1 VTNSGTITIS
11 GFGASGIIA
20 TSAAIVDATALTT
33 VTNTGTIATTGGGAP
48 AVFASSYALDLLA
61 NATATT
67 VVNNSGAGSITTTG
81 AGAAGVAAY
90 ADAIAFTG
98 TATATV
104 TVNNSAAIQT
114 TGAGS
119 NAITAGIVFGSATS
133 GININNTAAGSI
145 IAGGAPYHAV
155 MATGAKTTITNA
167 GLISGNV
174 LLSAFADT
182 FNNNAGGRWVMQG
195 NSDFGAGADA
205 VNNTGDVSMVK
216 AGSTLTAATVAPI
229 GGRLFYTVTVAGLE
243 NFNNTG
249 GQITMVDG
257 QPNDQIVLSGNFNG
271 TGNSRLAVD
280 AFLGPVGSTADILSV
295 NGNVTGTTHV
305 IVNDTNPGL
314 GAFNPVGIPVVIVGG
329 TTTATNFDL
338 PGGAIDKGF
347 FSYDLFLRPDKVW
360 VLASAPNQRANELPR
375 LVSAAEEI
383 WHQASALWLDRTADL
398 RSQFMGPMANAS
410 ASCDPR
416 IPRKVPCVAS
426 NAYGGG
432 PGLWLRGF
440 GDWSRSNATANSTL
454 FGRTTTFDVGFDQ
467 SIYGVQGGVD
477 WATNRLGYSSFMV
490 GVLAGYVGSNVDFTS
505 GSRATFSGGNIG
517 AYATFL
523 NGGLFADSLIMA
535 NFGDMRFKSA
545 PLLNTK
551 SNVATFG
558 GHFDFGYRFPMQGG
572 WFAEPLAS
580 LEYVKAVFQDMAIP
594 GTTVALGGDSVRG
607 RLGARFGTTFVSGS
621 VRMEPSL
628 TLSVWNNF
636 RGDNTTTLTSGGFVV
651 DLPDA
656 GVTKTYGE
664 VGLALN
670 MFELGT
676 HWSGFLKGDARFGN
690 SYRGGSAKG
699 GFRYQW

>member
-1 VTNSGTITIS
+1 
-11 GFGASGIIA
+11 
-20 TSAAIVDATALTT
+20 
-33 VTNTGTIATTGGGAP
+33 
-48 AVFASSYALDLLA
+48 
-61 NATATT
+61 
-67 VVNNSGAGSITTTG
+67 
-81 AGAAGVAAY
+81 
-90 ADAIAFTG
+90 
-98 TATATV
+98 
-104 TVNNSAAIQT
+104 
-114 TGAGS
+114 
-119 NAITAGIVFGSATS
+119 
-133 GININNTAAGSI
+133 
-145 IAGGAPYHAV
+145 
-155 MATGAKTTITNA
+155 
-167 GLISGNV
+167 
-174 LLSAFADT
+174 
-182 FNNNAGGRWVMQG
+182 
-195 NSDFGAGADA
+195 
-205 VNNTGDVSMVK
+205 
-216 AGSTLTAATVAPI
+216 
-229 GGRLFYTVTVAGLE
+229 
-243 NFNNTG
+243 
-249 GQITMVDG
+249 
-257 QPNDQIVLSGNFNG
+257 
-271 TGNSRLAVD
+271 
-280 AFLGPVGSTADILSV
+280 
-295 NGNVTGTTHV
+295 
-305 IVNDTNPGL
+305 
-314 GAFNPVGIPVVIVGG
+314 VGIPVVIVGG

-347 FSYDLFLRPDKVW
+347 FNYDLFLRPDKVW

-410 ASCDPR
+410 AACDPR

-467 SIYGVQGGVD
+467 STYGVQGGVD

-505 GSRATFSGGNIG
+505 LSRATFSGGNVG

-621 VRMEPSL
+621 MRMEPSL
-628 TLSVWNNF
+628 TLSLWNNF

-656 GVTKTYGE
+656 GTTKTYGE

-670 MFELGT
+670 VFELGT